1 MTLVTQS
8 IFGTILKWS
17 PATLSTDFVRHR
29 IHINRMDVYNWKKKR
44 LHKLTV
50 LVHLYGISD
59 SFEIHFLFQSYPT
72 RTFYQH
78 ALLQKSIYDFSI
90 PKKNSVFGR
99 IFHCNNMARHRPQ
112 ANKQGGATVDCI
124 VEAGRERGDAQQ
136 HSVWCDD
143 IWLGRQKYQR
153 FFFVVG

>member
-1 MTLVTQS
+1 MEPCDS
-8 IFGTILKWS
+8 C
-17 PATLSTDFVRHR
+17 TDFVRHR
-29 IHINRMDVYNWKKKR
+29 IQYQSHGCVQLEEKR

>member
-1 MTLVTQS
+1 MTLVSQS
-8 IFGTILKWS
+8 LPGS
-17 PATLSTDFVRHR
+17 DTLMEPCDSCTDFVRHR

-124 VEAGRERGDAQQ
+124 VERQEGGGDAQQ
-136 HSVWCDD
+136 HSVWCGDN
-143 IWLGRQKYQR
+143 WLARQKYQR
-153 FFFVVG
+153 FCGG